1 MRERILDMLASKGI
15 LIQSDA
21 TNYILSQSAPLQY
34 LENLLQDFD
43 EIPLILTIQDVVRD
57 NKIIQ
62 NDEGLISE
70 MYLKKNIDIEDAGV
84 QSVSSATNLKVDAK
98 ISNIEI
104 LKDITGNSTCQGTIN
119 DFTKYFSN
127 RFNVIK
133 KMLMSRRE
141 LLSVMGIK
149 KAQHVI
155 GEVKVIGIVNSV
167 RTSKNGHKILEIE
180 DEHDSI
186 SVLLLKNSD
195 VISDQI
201 VNDEVIGVIGK
212 TTRKGGLIVASEIVR
227 PDVPV
232 NKKVIRSSSQN
243 RAVFISDIH
252 VGSNAFLERE
262 WNEFIKWL
270 NKDKIAKRIKFMVIS
285 GDLVDGIG
293 IYPGQ
298 EKELVITD
306 IYAQYKELARLMQ
319 DIPEYIEIVMMP
331 GNHDAVR
338 PAEPQ
343 PTFPDGI
350 KEMFDSNIHF
360 VGNPC
365 YFTLDGVKVLAYHG
379 MSIYDY
385 IGAIQKLTFEN
396 PIETMKE
403 MLKRRHLAPIYGGK
417 TPIAPENEDY
427 LVIDSVPDIFVTG
440 HVHSIGVEK
449 YKRTLLINASAWQ
462 SQTPYQKMRNF
473 HPKPAKA
480 VIVDLSN
487 GKHQI
492 KDFLT

>member
-1 MRERILDMLASKGI
+1 MKEQILDMLATKGI

-21 TNYILSQSAPLQY
+21 TKYVLSQPQPFQY
-34 LENLLQDFD
+34 LNNLLQDFD
-43 EIPLILTIQDVVRD
+43 EIPLILTIQDVVRND
-57 NKIIQ
+57 KTKQ
-62 NDEGLISE
+62 NHEGLISE
-70 MYLKKNIDIEDAGV
+70 MYPKKNVGV
-84 QSVSSATNLKVDAK
+84 ENIGIPTATSYKAVTEG
-98 ISNIEI
+98 SNVEI

-119 DFTKYFSN
+119 DFTKYFSS
-127 RFNVIK
+127 RFNAIK

-149 KAQHVI
+149 KSRHVV

-180 DEHDSI
+180 DEYDSI
-186 SVLLLKNSD
+186 SVLLLKDSD
-195 VISDQI
+195 VISDST

-227 PDVPV
+227 PDIPV
-232 NKKVIRSSSQN
+232 NKKAIRSSSQTY
-243 RAVFISDIH
+243 AVFISDIH

-262 WNEFIKWL
+262 WNEFVKWL

-338 PAEPQ
+338 LAEPQ
-343 PTFPDGI
+343 PTFPEGI
-350 KEMFDSNIHF
+350 KEMFDPNIHF

-365 YFTLDGVKVLAYHG
+365 HFTLDGVKVLAYHG

-427 LVIDSVPDIFVTG
+427 LVVDPVPDIFVTG

-449 YKRTLLINASAWQ
+449 YKGTLLINASAWQ

-487 GKHQI
+487 RKHQI